1 MAKTDPKSISELAA
15 ALDAIL
21 TELVEYRLL
30 RPAPVRSV
38 KLESKPTM
46 SATERRNELFRRI
59 AHDPFEGSLLLSVQA
74 LGEALYQQGG
84 TKLMRNILQ
93 SVAQRDEENES
104 RRLSSADSQWDGI
117 GNETDRWNA

>member
-1 MAKTDPKSISELAA
+1 MAKTDLESISELAA

-30 RPAPVRSV
+30 RPAPLRSV

-59 AHDPFEGSLLLSVQA
+59 AHDPFEGCLLLSLQA

>member
-1 MAKTDPKSISELAA
+1 MAKTDLESISELAA

-30 RPAPVRSV
+30 RPAPLRSV

-59 AHDPFEGSLLLSVQA
+59 AHDPFEGSLLLSLQA

>member
-1 MAKTDPKSISELAA
+1 MAKTDPKSISELAS

-30 RPAPVRSV
+30 RPAPLRSI

-59 AHDPFEGSLLLSVQA
+59 AHDPFEGSLLLSLQA

-93 SVAQRDEENES
+93 SVARRDEENES

>member
-1 MAKTDPKSISELAA
+1 MAKTDLESISELAA
-15 ALDAIL
+15 ALDTIL

-30 RPAPVRSV
+30 RPAPLRSV

-59 AHDPFEGSLLLSVQA
+59 AHDPFEGSLLLSLQA

>member
-1 MAKTDPKSISELAA
+1 MAKTDPKSISELAT

-59 AHDPFEGSLLLSVQA
+59 AHDPFEGSLLLSLQA

-84 TKLMRNILQ
+84 TKLMRNILLLPGAKR
-93 SVAQRDEENES
+93 SHKKYFIS
-104 RRLSSADSQWDGI
+104 I
-117 GNETDRWNA
+117 FC

>member
-1 MAKTDPKSISELAA
+1 MAKTDPKSISELAT

-59 AHDPFEGSLLLSVQA
+59 AHDPFEGSLLLSLQA

>member
-38 KLESKPTM
+38 KLKSKPTM

-59 AHDPFEGSLLLSVQA
+59 AHDPFEGSLLLSLQA

-93 SVAQRDEENES
+93 SVAQRDEENKS

>member
-1 MAKTDPKSISELAA
+1 MAKTDPKQISELAS

-30 RPAPVRSV
+30 RPAPLRSF
-38 KLESKPTM
+38 KLEPKPAL

-59 AHDPFEGSLLLSVQA
+59 AHDPFEGSLLLSLQA

-84 TKLMRNILQ
+84 KTY
-93 SVAQRDEENES
+93 AQHF
-104 RRLSSADSQWDGI
+104 AI
-117 GNETDRWNA
+117 CCTM